1 MRKISLIIPSKNE
14 IESLDKVI
22 SEIKKYKFINEIIVI
37 VDSKSDNSLK
47 IKNKEYCKFIIQNK
61 NGYGAAIKKGFK
73 YASNKF
79 AAIFNADYS
88 FNPKDII
95 KMNNLSVTN
104 EFIFGSRYTKQKK
117 SEDDDMITYI
127 GNVIFTFL
135 CKKILKIKLTDILYT
150 FVLCDVEK
158 FNKLKIKANDFRLC
172 IELPIKIHN
181 LGVSYCEIACIERKR
196 YAGKK
201 KVNVFKDGFLI
212 FVEILKSIRIKLLIF
227 K

>member
-1 MRKISLIIPSKNE
+1 MRKISLIIPAKNE

-22 SEIKKYKFINEIIVI
+22 SEIKKYKFINEIIII
-37 VDSKSDNSLK
+37 VDSKSDNSLT
-47 IKNKEYCKFIIQNK
+47 IKNKNYCKFIIQSK

-73 YASNKF
+73 HSSNKF

-88 FNPKDII
+88 FNPKDLV
-95 KMNNLSVTN
+95 KMNKLSNTN

-117 SEDDDMITYI
+117 SEDDDIITYI
-127 GNVIFTFL
+127 GNIIFTFL

-150 FVLCDVEK
+150 FVLCDVQK
-158 FNKLKIKANDFRLC
+158 FNELKIKANDFKLC

-181 LGVSYCEIACIERKR
+181 LGLSYCEVACIERKR

-212 FVEILKSIRIKLLIF
+212 LMEILRSIRIKLLIY